1 MMKHTYSSGTLSR
14 TQAFE
19 WLRPFREGRESVEE
33 DERPGRPQTFLT
45 AKSIEKV
52 SVFGFQECD
61 EEDVET
67 WVACDAEDCRF
78 QMLNDD
84 EIVTSVQEE
93 SYPVND
99 ETNEDEE
106 SNSNECSKCPSNN
119 DVFSALETAM
129 EWYEQQSECCPTQ
142 LLLIKRIRDLSAK
155 KRCTI
160 VQRKIS
166 DYSLQ

>member
-1 MMKHTYSSGTLSR
+1 MYLVTRIPIAAATICETPDFNDDH
-14 TQAFE
+14 
-19 WLRPFREGRESVEE
+19 REEFTDFV
-33 DERPGRPQTFLT
+33 Q
-45 AKSIEKV
+45 SIL
-52 SVFGFQECD
+52 GFQECD